1 MRVSFL
7 VLLACLCLSAAANPG
22 KKEHKQKEERAF
34 VNDAGF
40 AVQAEKSTVVTED
53 TAVKTIK
60 NGDVVEEEETTVY
73 RTSVNGKRKGKRKKE
88 NAEVVIP
95 PPRKTCDELLQS
107 EKDAC
112 AAEHTNQHCSF
123 QIFNEEDCSFEC
135 KCESIITEVVE
146 EAVEEEGSN
155 AGGHGEMKKRK
166 IVKEGGEK
174 KKKKKKV
181 AGGKECAGEKKLSF
195 SNCLLKMKGLI
206 AWGEDTAN
214 IDQRFANM

>member
-22 KKEHKQKEERAF
+22 KKERKHDERAF
-34 VNDAGF
+34 VNDDGF
-40 AVQAEKSTVVTED
+40 AVKAEKNTAITED
-53 TAVKTIK
+53 TVVKAVKH
-60 NGDVVEEEETTVY
+60 GDVVEEEETTVI

-88 NAEVVIP
+88 NVEVVVP
-95 PPRKTCDELLQS
+95 PPRKSCDELLQS

-135 KCESIITEVVE
+135 KCESLITEVVE
-146 EAVEEEGSN
+146 EAVHTEEAN
-155 AGGHGEMKKRK
+155 AGGHMEKKKRK
-166 IVKEGGEK
+166 IVKEGEK
-174 KKKKKKV
+174 KKKKKK

-206 AWGEDTAN
+206 AWGEDTKN
-214 IDQRFANM
+214 IDERFANM

>member
-22 KKEHKQKEERAF
+22 KKEKRDKEERSF
-34 VNDAGF
+34 VNDDGF
-40 AVQAEKSTVVTED
+40 NVQAEKSTVVSEN
-53 TAVKTIK
+53 TAVQTVV
-60 NGDVVEEEETTVY
+60 NGDCVEEVETTVI

-88 NAEVVIP
+88 NAEVVIA

-107 EKDAC
+107 EKDSC
-112 AAEHTNQHCSF
+112 AADHSNQKCNF

-146 EAVEEEGSN
+146 EVVEEEGSN
-155 AGGHGEMKKRK
+155 AGAIGEKKRRK

-174 KKKKKKV
+174 RKKKK

-214 IDQRFANM
+214 IDARFAQM

>member
-22 KKEHKQKEERAF
+22 KKEKRDKEERSF
-34 VNDAGF
+34 VNDDGF
-40 AVQAEKSTVVTED
+40 NVHAEKSTVVTAD
-53 TAVKTIK
+53 TAVQTVVS
-60 NGDVVEEEETTVY
+60 GDLVEEVETTVI

-88 NAEVVIP
+88 NAEVVIA

-107 EKDAC
+107 EKDSC
-112 AAEHTNQHCSF
+112 AATNTNNQKCSF
-123 QIFNEEDCSFEC
+123 LILSEENCNWEC
-135 KCESIITEVVE
+135 QCQVITTEVVQE
-146 EAVEEEGSN
+146 VVNEEGN
-155 AGGHGEMKKRK
+155 NNGAIVEKKRRK

-174 KKKKKKV
+174 RKKKK

-214 IDQRFANM
+214 IDARFAQM